1 MRLKSFL
8 KTSRVLS
15 MNFPIFI
22 KVEGRVD
29 FSKGAQRWL
38 LGSFKND
45 MEVANRDE

>member
-1 MRLKSFL
+1 MRLKFLL

-15 MNFPIFI
+15 MNPPIFI

-29 FSKGAQRWL
+29 FSKGVQRWWL
-38 LGSFKND
+38 ESFKND